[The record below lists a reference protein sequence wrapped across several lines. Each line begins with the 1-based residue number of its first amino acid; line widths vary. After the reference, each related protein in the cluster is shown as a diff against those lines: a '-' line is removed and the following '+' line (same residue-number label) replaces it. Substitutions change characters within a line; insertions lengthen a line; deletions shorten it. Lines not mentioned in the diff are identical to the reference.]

1 MRPASV
7 PRLLAEYLGA
17 NRTLTLTRTCQA
29 CLLPWESRISEVSR
43 CIRGWRRRLKSS
55 AFIFGR
61 RPELGLAE
69 QCVPWQEVYS
79 QERTGRPPHSPPRP
93 MVGSQSAQEMD
104 TLPRELWRLEH
115 SKPCYMLG
123 RPMVGI
129 TTVNPHAVDES
140 APCLQVRN
148 ASATSQT
155 GCRRCRAHGF
165 SLFNLRFRSITDSRA
180 ATTRILPQ
188 AQLAGGG
195 NT

>member
-1 MRPASV
+1 M

-61 RPELGLAE
+61 RPELGLAVCPMARSVLPRE
-69 QCVPWQEVYS
+69 D
-79 QERTGRPPHSPPRP
+79 RAPPPLSPSAHG
-93 MVGSQSAQEMD
+93 GSRSAQEMD
-104 TLPRELWRLEH
+104 TLARELWRLEH

-188 AQLAGGG
+188 AQLGGGG
-195 NT
+195 NTNLFA